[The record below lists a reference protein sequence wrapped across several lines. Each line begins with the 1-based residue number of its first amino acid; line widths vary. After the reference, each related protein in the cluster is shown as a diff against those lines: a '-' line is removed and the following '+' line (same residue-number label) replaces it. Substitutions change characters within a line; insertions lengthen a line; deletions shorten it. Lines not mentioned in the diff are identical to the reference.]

1 MDLLRHFDDTKSC
14 PDNLRHQRPGTLDL
28 FFTFGKYNPVKRQKE
43 SRRFLLH
50 FHEKMFTVFGA
61 SIAAF
66 SIKTKQKSATCS
78 ALYWYFDGT
87 LLILAVQ
94 IH

>member
-1 MDLLRHFDDTKSC
+1 MKQ
-14 PDNLRHQRPGTLDL
+14 NLAQTIYVIRDQEHYN
-28 FFTFGKYNPVKRQKE
+28 FFSHLGSITRSNDKKKVVV
-43 SRRFLLH
+43 FLLH

-66 SIKTKQKSATCS
+66 SIKTKQKSAICS